1 MNPIKHVWSKMKEW
15 LVEHHPELLKMG
27 KSQAA
32 YDQLGQ
38 AIVEAWEAMDQDYI
52 DNLVRGM
59 PRRVE
64 ALRTAKGWHTKY

>member
-1 MNPIKHVWSKMKEW
+1 MNLIKHVWSKIKEW
-15 LVEHHPELLKMG
+15 LVKHHPELLKMG

-32 YDQLGQ
+32 YNQLGQ
-38 AIVEAWEAMDQDYI
+38 AIVKAWETMDQDYI
-52 DNLVRGM
+52 NNLIRGM